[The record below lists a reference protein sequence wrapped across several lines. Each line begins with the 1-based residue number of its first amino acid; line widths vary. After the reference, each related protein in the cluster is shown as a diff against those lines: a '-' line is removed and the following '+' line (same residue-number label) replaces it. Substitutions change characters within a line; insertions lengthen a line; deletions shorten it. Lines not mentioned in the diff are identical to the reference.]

1 MSSGVAVSEC
11 VRWNVLGDDR
21 ASSDDTVTSYAYLW
35 ADRNT
40 ATDAHVIA
48 DARTADG
55 SRASH
60 RILVIEKRCPR
71 PDEDHI
77 ADLGCAGEIDMSH
90 DLDATANSQ
99 STLERTFVMN
109 DAAVPDRHFAAN
121 QYLMATLEAIANGRV
136 RINDRSGTNDGIVTD
151 DQWR

>member
-1 MSSGVAVSEC
+1 MSSGVAVGKR
-11 VRWNVLGDDR
+11 VRWNVFGDDG
-21 ASSDDTVTSYAYLW
+21 ASSDDTVTSYAYFW

-48 DARTADG
+48 NARTADG

-60 RILVIEKRCPR
+60 RILVIEKRRPR

-77 ADLGCAGEIDMSH
+77 ANLGCTGEIDMSH
-90 DLDATANSQ
+90 DLDAIANSQ
-99 STLERTFVMN
+99 STLERAFVMY
-109 DAAVPDRHFAAN
+109 DAAVPDRHFSAN
-121 QYLMATLEAIANGRV
+121 QNLMATLKAIADGRV
-136 RINDRSGTNDGIVTD
+136 RIDDCPRTNDGMVTD